1 LTFEHARFLHQGSFV
16 MYDRETISLWLHTT
30 GEAVVGEHLGRT
42 LEFLPSSV
50 TTWKKW
56 RAEHPETFVLNVK
69 QVTGP
74 RFQVREKPELG
85 GLSVGRP
92 DDTLKLYPLPILQKQ
107 RVINDKLGRKEIVVF
122 FNPDEWAFA
131 AFERGG
137 RTFAWKDD
145 RIVDQSGR
153 EWNLLKGTSGEL
165 ALTPVP
171 AVTWLT
177 SYWKRFYPE
186 GDVYKS
192 NLR

>member
-1 LTFEHARFLHQGSFV
+1 

-30 GEAVVGEHLGRT
+30 GEAVVGTQKGRK

-56 RAEHPETFVLNVK
+56 RAEHPETLVLNVK
-69 QVTGP
+69 QGKGP
-74 RFQVREKPELG
+74 RFQLRDKPELG
-85 GLSVGRP
+85 GLSVGQP
-92 DDTLKLYPLPILQKQ
+92 DDALRLYPLPVLQKQ
-107 RVINDKLGRKEIVVF
+107 RVINDKLGRKEVVVF
-122 FNPDEWAFA
+122 FDPDAWAFA

-137 RTFAWKDD
+137 RTFTWNDG

-153 EWNLLKGTSGEL
+153 EWNLFKGTSGEL

-177 SYWKRFYPE
+177 SFWKRFYPE
-186 GDVYKS
+186 GDVYRKA
-192 NLR
+192 NE